1 MGADFQALWISLLA
15 WLTLVGVGAV
25 LAGALWW
32 LLPREC
38 RLLPESESRPLLWTG
53 IDIWIAFFAFYVA
66 PPAVYQLLR
75 QTGLFAAI
83 YGTDSA
89 LPLLRER
96 ELFWAVALAL
106 PLQVAII
113 LGELHAVRGVRPA
126 AVILGEPGVTAN
138 IVAGYLAWLALTP
151 AALVVYWV
159 VTLVL
164 GQEPHVLEKI
174 SQQTLLP
181 VEYVLLVVVAV
192 GVAAVSE
199 ELVFRGLLLPW
210 QVGRG
215 PVSHVAVAGTAL
227 FVALLFGSQEDGFNP
242 GPVLFVA
249 AMLPGY
255 ALLPYLCRTAP
266 PASEA
271 APAPAAPDEGN
282 GTIPDAP
289 SDRARGDEPGQASWL
304 ARYTRR
310 VEEPRVNARLAIY
323 GNALLFAAFHSS
335 VWPSPIPLF
344 LLGLGLAWLAWRTRG
359 VVASMTTH
367 ALFNATAC
375 LVLFLL

>member
-1 MGADFQALWISLLA
+1 ML
-15 WLTLVGVGAV
+15 
-25 LAGALWW
+25 
-32 LLPREC
+32 
-38 RLLPESESRPLLWTG
+38 
-53 IDIWIAFFAFYVA
+53 
-66 PPAVYQLLR
+66 
-75 QTGLFAAI
+75 
-83 YGTDSA
+83 
-89 LPLLRER
+89 
-96 ELFWAVALAL
+96 
-106 PLQVAII
+106 
-113 LGELHAVRGVRPA
+113 
-126 AVILGEPGVTAN
+126 
-138 IVAGYLAWLALTP
+138 
-151 AALVVYWV
+151 
-159 VTLVL
+159 
-164 GQEPHVLEKI
+164 
-174 SQQTLLP
+174 
-181 VEYVLLVVVAV
+181 LLV
-192 GVAAVSE
+192 
-199 ELVFRGLLLPW
+199 RGLL
-210 QVGRG
+210 
-215 PVSHVAVAGTAL
+215 H